1 MLRKHYQ
8 SLHKE
13 AHDLLQAM
21 ALKAER
27 CNTTLEIHSQHT
39 DGGKKT
45 PPLTLS
51 HHMRSQ
57 ELLSILNM
65 QRNALLTNTGQVP
78 WDGRPSHGLTD
89 WQHILITGDRHYIR
103 GWRKNTGTG

>member
-39 DGGKKT
+39 DGGKKNT
-45 PPLTLS
+45 FYFVPPHKKSGTAVYCQ
-51 HHMRSQ
+51 HI
-57 ELLSILNM
+57 E
-65 QRNALLTNTGQVP
+65 RNTVLTNT
-78 WDGRPSHGLTD
+78 
-89 WQHILITGDRHYIR
+89 
-103 GWRKNTGTG
+103 